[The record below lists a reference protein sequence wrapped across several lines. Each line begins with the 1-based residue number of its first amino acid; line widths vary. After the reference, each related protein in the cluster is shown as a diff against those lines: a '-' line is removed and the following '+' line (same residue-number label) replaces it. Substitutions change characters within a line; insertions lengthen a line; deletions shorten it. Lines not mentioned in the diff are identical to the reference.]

1 MIVPSLSRRC
11 RLVARA
17 ACAVGGL
24 ALVVAATPSVAL
36 ASQAAPEI
44 DAGAA
49 SSALAVLSGG
59 VLLLTDRLLR
69 RKA

>member
-1 MIVPSLSRRC
+1 MTIPSLSRQC

-17 ACAVGGL
+17 ACAVCGL
-24 ALVVAATPSVAL
+24 ALVVAGTPSVAL
-36 ASQAAPEI
+36 AIRAVPEI
-44 DAGAA
+44 DAGTA

>member
-1 MIVPSLSRRC
+1 MTGT
-11 RLVARA
+11 A
-17 ACAVGGL
+17 
-24 ALVVAATPSVAL
+24 SVAL
-36 ASQAAPEI
+36 ALDPVAPEI

>member
-1 MIVPSLSRRC
+1 MTILSLSRHC
-11 RLVARA
+11 RLVVRA
-17 ACAVGGL
+17 ACAICGL
-24 ALVVAATPSVAL
+24 ALVMAGTPSVAL
-36 ASQAAPEI
+36 ASVAPEI

>member
-1 MIVPSLSRRC
+1 MAGI
-11 RLVARA
+11 
-17 ACAVGGL
+17 
-24 ALVVAATPSVAL
+24 PSVAL
-36 ASQAAPEI
+36 ANVSAPEI
-44 DAGAA
+44 DAGTA